1 MTVEN
6 PADRYERLL
15 QQALV
20 RVREVEAELASGRRA
35 TVREPIA
42 VVGAACRLPGG
53 INHPDDLLPALED
66 GLDAI
71 VEIPPE
77 RWSLDDVW
85 DPDPETPG
93 RTIARWGAFIDDV
106 DAFDPAFF
114 GITPREARRMDP
126 QHRLLLEL
134 TWHGLED
141 AGVPAAD
148 LAGQRVA
155 TVVGVGSVDY
165 FQLST
170 ADRERIDAHTSAGTS
185 PAAAAGR
192 VAFTLGLQGPAMS
205 LDTACSSS
213 LVAVHTAARM
223 LTTDECDMALASGVH
238 LSLTPMMRLLEARLR
253 VHSPRGRI
261 RPFDAGADGIVGGE
275 GGGLV
280 VLQRLSDALA
290 DGRRIRALI
299 PGSAVNHDG
308 HSSGMTV
315 PNPLAQRAVL
325 REALRRAG
333 LSPGDVGYVEAHGTG
348 TPLGDPIEAESLG
361 SVYGASRTAD
371 NPLPIGSI
379 KSNIGHLGAAAGIAG
394 LIKVMGALEAGR
406 IPPQRFGT
414 DPTPE
419 VDWARAHLRIATSAG
434 DWAGE
439 PRIAGVSSFGFS
451 GTNAHVLVQ
460 QAPAPAAPQV
470 APRRELPLLL
480 PLSARSDAALA
491 ALGQRLAEAV
501 TAADAPDLGDTAHT
515 LAAGRSHLSHRA
527 AVVATTALEASEA
540 LRRPSASLASA
551 MPPDVAFLFPG
562 QGNQYGGMAAGLLR
576 DEPVFAAAIAEV
588 DALIEGR
595 STRTMT
601 DLLSAQDGDPDLH
614 LTSLGQPMLVA
625 LSHGLQALWA
635 SWGIRPRWVL
645 GHSLGEISAALVS
658 GALTLPDALTLAIAR
673 GRLMEA
679 LPRDGGMALVTGPRT
694 AVEQAL
700 TRHPDVSVS
709 AYNGPDRL
717 VLSAR
722 SADLAPVLEE
732 LAADGLSVRPL
743 TQDRA
748 YHTAA
753 MSPIVAEFRAI
764 ASTLSPRPPTVPMIS
779 TLTGAALTVAPG
791 PQHWVD
797 EALQP
802 VRFQQAMDSLVAEGC
817 EVFLE
822 LGPGPSLVSMADW
835 LPATATRVISLKR
848 DVDNRRQMLHNLAV
862 LHGLGA
868 SLDWPAVNG
877 GGHVVSL
884 PGYPFQRERHW
895 IDEPRRSAGRGHP
908 LLGEVRE
915 SVLAGDGQRVF
926 AQTISA
932 TQPAYLA
939 DHRVG
944 AEVVMPAAGYVEMA
958 FAAVGEHFADDPV
971 RLSDL
976 VLERMLPLGP
986 DDVELQ
992 TLVTRTPDGFE
1003 VSIHSRVGN
1012 AWQRHCRGVL
1022 QRADGAAP
1030 EPVSW
1035 TDAAVLDD
1043 DHLARAAASGVTLGH
1058 AFQATESLAV
1068 TADGAGVAHV
1078 RLPSGVASTGYRL
1091 HPVLLDGCLQ
1101 AASVHLP
1108 APDPLTVYVPTQI
1121 DAVESWATAPP
1132 VLVCH
1137 ATLRERTPDSVV
1149 VDASVQTPDHQV
1161 IARVEGLRLR
1171 AVPRA
1176 AVEPTPDDGVYAVGW
1191 QRASTE
1197 ATVPSVNGGGPVVI
1211 ITDDAV
1217 AGEQLVE
1224 ALARCDRPAR
1234 VVTDPS
1240 DAVSGATTVVHLL
1253 CCGIGTE
1260 VPPADLAAAVR
1271 SAVEPALSTVQS
1283 LLARQDG
1290 PVPLWLVTTG
1300 ARKVVA
1306 EDALPGIAQAPV
1318 WGLGQVAG
1326 REHPELAVRLVD
1338 LDPEA
1343 VGQSLEVLAGLI
1355 QAGTTDLEDRVA
1367 LRAGQ
1372 RHLERVVPLTTSAT
1386 QPSVAD
1392 PDGVYVVTGGLSG
1405 LGLETAEWLVGR
1417 GCLALCLIGRR
1428 APADEAAS
1436 RIRALRDRGVDVVVA
1451 LADVAQ
1457 EDQLDAALQKARAT
1471 GRPVRGVYH
1480 SAGVVRDG
1488 TVGRLEWADV
1498 EAVFRAKIEGSW
1510 ALHRLTAADPV
1521 VEFVVFSS
1529 AVTLLGAVGQ
1539 ASHTGANLFLDSLA
1553 HHRRAHGLAALAV
1566 DWGAWG
1572 EVGEAAGR
1580 ADAAE
1585 LMAERGMGMLT
1596 ASQAFGTLQRLL
1608 AAGVA
1613 QAAVLPIDW
1622 PTYLA
1627 RSGDAPMYEIVAAA
1641 TRPLADVGATG
1652 SLFARLSELT
1662 VAQRYPALQQH
1673 VHDHVARIMGLP
1685 EGQAIARSAR
1695 FVDLGVDSLMALEI
1709 RNALVDSIGRPLR
1722 ATLLFDFPTMG
1733 DLTGHIGADV
1743 LQLWPRDLTPDVP
1756 PPAEQPDDL
1765 EALDRDALNSLIDA
1779 ELDAWKPRSS
1789 S

>member
-1 MTVEN
+1 MTTEN
-6 PADRYERLL
+6 PLDRYERLL
-15 QQALV
+15 RQALE
-20 RVREVEAELASGRRA
+20 RVREVEARLASGDRP

-53 INHPDDLLPALED
+53 INHPDQLLPALED

-106 DAFDPAFF
+106 DAFDPSFF

-141 AGVPAAD
+141 AGVPAAG

-165 FQLST
+165 YQLST
-170 ADRERIDAHTSAGTS
+170 ADRARLDAHTSAGTS

-205 LDTACSSS
+205 VDTACSSS
-213 LVAVHTAARM
+213 LVAVHTAASM
-223 LTTDECDMALASGVH
+223 LLSDECDMAVASGVH

-253 VHSPRGRI
+253 VHSPRGHI

-290 DGRRIRALI
+290 DRRRIRALI

-308 HSSGMTV
+308 HSSGLTV
-315 PNPLAQRAVL
+315 PNPIAQRAVL

-333 LSPGDVGYVEAHGTG
+333 IAPGDVGYVEAHGTG

-361 SVYGASRTAD
+361 SVYGASRSAD
-371 NPLPIGSI
+371 DPLPIGSI

-394 LIKVMGALEAGR
+394 LIKAMGALQAGR

-414 DPTPE
+414 DPTPD
-419 VDWARAHLRIATSAG
+419 VDWARANLRIATSGG
-434 DWAGE
+434 DWADE
-439 PRIAGVSSFGFS
+439 PRTAGVSSFGFS

-460 QAPAPAAPQV
+460 QAPAPGAPLV
-470 APRRELPLLL
+470 APRRDVPKLL
-480 PLSARSDAALA
+480 PLSARSDVALT
-491 ALGQRLAEAV
+491 ALGARLAEAV
-501 TAADAPDLGDTAHT
+501 TGTGAPDLGDIAHT
-515 LAAGRSHLSHRA
+515 LAVGRSHLPHRS
-527 AVVATTALEASEA
+527 AVVARTSPEASEA
-540 LRRPSASLASA
+540 LRRPSVSLASA

-576 DEPVFAAAIAEV
+576 DEPVFAAAIDEV
-588 DALIEGR
+588 DALLEGR
-595 STRTMT
+595 LARTMT
-601 DLLSAQDGDPDLH
+601 DLLSAEDDDPDLH
-614 LTSLGQPMLVA
+614 LTAFGQPMLLA
-625 LSHGLQALWA
+625 LSHGLRALWA

-658 GALTLPDALTLAIAR
+658 DALSLPDALTLAIAR

-679 LPRDGGMALVTGPRT
+679 LPRDGGMALVVGPRA

-700 TRHPDVSVS
+700 TRHPDVGVA
-709 AYNGPDRL
+709 AYNGPDRA

-722 SADLAPVLEE
+722 AADLAPMLEE
-732 LAADGLSVRPL
+732 LVEDGLSVRPL
-743 TQDRA
+743 TPDRA

-753 MSPIVAEFRAI
+753 MTPIVAELRAV
-764 ASTLSPRPPTVPMIS
+764 AGTLTPQTPTATMIS
-779 TLTGAALTVAPG
+779 TLTGAVLKAAPG

-802 VRFQQAMDSLVAEGC
+802 VRFQQAMDTLVAEGC

-822 LGPGPSLVSMADW
+822 LGPGASLVSMADW
-835 LPATATRVISLKR
+835 LPADATRVTSLKR
-848 DVDNRRQMLHNLAV
+848 DVDNRSQMLHNLAV
-862 LHGLGA
+862 LHGLGVDP
-868 SLDWPAVNG
+868 DWPAVNG
-877 GGHVVSL
+877 GGDIVSL
-884 PGYPFQRERHW
+884 PGYPFQRERYW
-895 IDEPRRSAGRGHP
+895 IDVSRTSTSRGHP

-915 SVLAGDGQRVF
+915 SVLAADGQQVF
-926 AQTISA
+926 AQTVSA

-939 DHRVG
+939 DHQVG
-944 AEVVMPAAGYVEMA
+944 SEVVMPAAGYVEMA
-958 FAAVGEHFADDPV
+958 LAAVDERFGSGPV
-971 RLSDL
+971 RLTDL
-976 VLERMLPLGP
+976 VLERMLPLGV
-986 DDVELQ
+986 DDVEIQ
-992 TLVTRTPDGFE
+992 TLVTPMADGCE
-1003 VSIHSRVGN
+1003 VSIHSRSESG
-1012 AWQRHCRGVL
+1012 WQRHCRAVL
-1022 QRADGAAP
+1022 RRVDGAAP

-1035 TDAAVLDD
+1035 ADAIALED

-1068 TADGAGVAHV
+1068 TDEGAGVAHV

-1108 APDPLTVYVPTQI
+1108 APDPLTVYLPTHI
-1121 DAVESWATAPP
+1121 DAIESWSPAPGR
-1132 VLVCH
+1132 LVCH
-1137 ATLRERTPDSVV
+1137 ATLRVRGPDRVI
-1149 VDASVQTPDHQV
+1149 VDASVQTPDHRV
-1161 IARVEGLRLR
+1161 VARVEGLCLR

-1176 AVEPTPDDGVYAVGW
+1176 AVQPTPDDGLYAIGW
-1191 QRASTE
+1191 QRRSTE
-1197 ATVPSVNGGGPVVI
+1197 TSVPSANGAGPVVI
-1211 ITDDAV
+1211 LTDDPV
-1217 AGEQLVE
+1217 AGGRLVE
-1224 ALARCDRPAR
+1224 ALARRERPAR
-1234 VVTDPS
+1234 VVTDPA
-1240 DAVSGATTVVHLL
+1240 DALSGAAAVVHLL
-1253 CCGIGTE
+1253 VGRAATDA
-1260 VPPADLAAAVR
+1260 PPEDLAAGVR
-1271 SAVEPALSTVQS
+1271 SAVDPVLATVQS
-1283 LLARQDG
+1283 LLSSGDG

-1306 EDALPGIAQAPV
+1306 GDLVPGVAQAPV
-1318 WGLGQVAG
+1318 WGLGHVAG

-1338 LDPEA
+1338 LDPEG
-1343 VGQSLEVLAGLI
+1343 VNESLEMLAGII
-1355 QAGTTDLEDRVA
+1355 QDGDVDSEDRIA

-1386 QPSVAD
+1386 QPPMAD
-1392 PDGVYVVTGGLSG
+1392 PEGMYVVTGGLSG
-1405 LGLETAEWLVGR
+1405 LGLETAEWLADR

-1428 APADEAAS
+1428 APDGTAAA
-1436 RIRALRDRGVDVVVA
+1436 RIGALRDRDVDVVIA
-1451 LADVAQ
+1451 QADVAR

-1488 TVGRLEWADV
+1488 TVSGLEWADL
-1498 EAVFRAKIEGSW
+1498 EAVFRAKIEGAW
-1510 ALHRLTAADPV
+1510 ALHSLTADDPLA
-1521 VEFVVFSS
+1521 EFVVYSS

-1539 ASHTGANLFLDSLA
+1539 ASHSAANLFLDSLA
-1553 HHRRAHGLAALAV
+1553 HHRRALGRPALAV

-1572 EVGEAAGR
+1572 DVGEAASREG
-1580 ADAAE
+1580 AAE
-1585 LMAERGMGMLT
+1585 LMAERGMGMLRP
-1596 ASQAFGTLQRLL
+1596 SQAFGTLQRLL
-1608 AAGVA
+1608 AADVA

-1627 RSGDAPMYEIVAAA
+1627 RSGDAPLYEVVAAA
-1641 TRPLADVGATG
+1641 GQPVADVGAAG
-1652 SLFARLSELT
+1652 SLSGRLQELT

-1673 VHDHVARIMGLP
+1673 VHDQVARLMGLP
-1685 EGQAIARSAR
+1685 EGQVVARSDR

-1722 ATLLFDFPTMG
+1722 ATLLFDFPTIG
-1733 DLTGHIGADV
+1733 DLTGHIGGDV
-1743 LQLWPRDLTPDVP
+1743 LQLWPPDVTPAAP
-1756 PPAEQPDDL
+1756 PPEQVDDL
-1765 EALDRDALNSLIDA
+1765 EALDRDALNHLIDA
-1779 ELDAWKPRSS
+1779 ELDAWQPRSS